1 MSTEEISVYPYSI
14 QNKLRFYKP
23 PNSAFHDSIINR
35 FETLPNSRKYFTPKQ
50 LYQAGNLG
58 PGSYDPQPA
67 QRATLAIIRAST
79 PSLYGSDRKL
89 EESFWPKSSSPPVG
103 SYTIPRIMSSDPGSD
118 RGKSITSSFKSSGR
132 SKALMGDA
140 ILFQTKNETLHMSN
154 MGPGSHESVQSFG
167 GKMLVS
173 PHMRDP
179 AYRARRLK
187 EDPCY
192 SGLGHERKHPMKSAL
207 PKFETKENKV
217 KIVKESA
224 EERLLEVSY
233 VRNLPYFDEN

>member
-1 MSTEEISVYPYSI
+1 MSTEEISVYPFSI
-14 QNKLRFYKP
+14 ENKLRFYRP
-23 PNSAFHDSIINR
+23 PNSAFHDSIADR
-35 FETLPNSRKYFTPKQ
+35 FEILPNSRKYYTPKQ
-50 LYQAGNLG
+50 LYQSGNLG

-67 QRATLAIIRAST
+67 QRAKLAIIRAST
-79 PSLYGSDRKL
+79 PSLYSRDRKL
-89 EESFWPKSSSPPVG
+89 DEPFWPKSESPPVG
-103 SYTIPRIMSSDPGSD
+103 CYTIPRIMSADPGSD

-140 ILFQTKNETLHMSN
+140 ILFQTKNEVLHMSN
-154 MGPGSHESVQSFG
+154 MGPGSHDTVASFG
-167 GKMLVS
+167 GKLLIS
-173 PHMRDP
+173 PNMRDP

-192 SGLGHERKHPMKSAL
+192 SGLGHERKQAIKPTL

-217 KIVKESA
+217 KVVKESP
-224 EERLLEVSY
+224 EERLREMEN